1 MTCPLVKN
9 YPVFQYTIAH
19 SAKGILIGIFS
30 MIISCTNSTFY
41 EEHKIVSSDLIW
53 PMKKAVSFDLNLQ
66 NLPQKQDHEISIHLR
81 HHYYIDHNN
90 IPLRIKIINKNK
102 IQTKTYIINIP
113 LRDEENQILGSAMG
127 DIVDIVFTPRG
138 KKAIE
143 IYPGNYFIEI
153 TPATNK
159 PVLNIMEVGLS
170 IKAIN

>member
-1 MTCPLVKN
+1 
-9 YPVFQYTIAH
+9 
-19 SAKGILIGIFS
+19 
-30 MIISCTNSTFY
+30 
-41 EEHKIVSSDLIW
+41 
-53 PMKKAVSFDLNLQ
+53 
-66 NLPQKQDHEISIHLR
+66 
-81 HHYYIDHNN
+81 
-90 IPLRIKIINKNK
+90 
-102 IQTKTYIINIP
+102 
-113 LRDEENQILGSAMG
+113 MG